1 MRVALGASL
10 VVTLLAARL
19 SSAQPV
25 TAMTAPERVVLR
37 TTAGDLVLALY
48 PSLAPQHVG
57 QFLELVRLG
66 AYDTVEIFR
75 VVPGFIVQL
84 AEVDSRR
91 LPLTT
96 EQRSAIGDI
105 PLELSELL
113 HRRGML
119 SMARRE
125 DDSGS
130 ARTSFSI
137 LVGDSPHLD
146 GKYTIFG
153 HVEAGF
159 DVLEE
164 MTKVARDENDR
175 PRQRIEVLKAEV
187 VPSLEALS
195 RMYIAGAKPIGSAA
209 DPLSGGRLRG
219 FFVASVTLMI
229 AMALVSFALSARLTK
244 RVLASI
250 SLLICFVG
258 AFALFIYFAP
268 LSEPNHL
275 HGIAVLVGILGVLRL
290 MGKFENP
297 V

>member
-1 MRVALGASL
+1 MRVAFGASL
-10 VVTLLAARL
+10 VLALLSIRA

-25 TAMTAPERVVLR
+25 TGMTAPERVVLR

-66 AYDTVEIFR
+66 AYDTVDFFR

-84 AEVDSRR
+84 GEVDSRR

-96 EQRSAIGDI
+96 EQRSAIRKI
-105 PLELSELL
+105 PLELSELQ

-125 DDSGS
+125 EDPGS

-137 LVGDSPHLD
+137 LVGDAPHLD

-153 HVEAGF
+153 HVEAGY

-164 MTKVARDENDR
+164 MTKVARDKNDR
-175 PRQRIEVLKAEV
+175 PLQRIEVLKAEV

-195 RMYIAGAKPIGSAA
+195 RMYIAGAKPLGSPA

-219 FFVASVTLMI
+219 FFVASVALMI
-229 AMALVSFALSARLTK
+229 AMSLVSFAFTARLTK
-244 RVLASI
+244 KLQASI

-275 HGIAVLVGILGVLRL
+275 HGIAILVGILGVLKL

-297 V
+297 T